1 METFYIVIA
10 FFLVC
15 LAVFDL
21 YTGVSSAVVSFLPP
35 AIGSKAAKLK
45 FLLYI
50 AAFGIIVGTAT
61 SSGMMDIARH
71 GVLQPENF
79 TYMEVMCIFLSVV
92 CCDVVIIDIF
102 NTLGMPTSTTVSMVF
117 ELFGGTTA
125 LAVYKM
131 MQHTGEGLAYGAL
144 VNTDKVLSVIIAIFL
159 SVGIA
164 FVVGTIVMW
173 LARVVFTFQFQKH
186 SKWFTAVFCGFSFA
200 SIMSFLLTKGF
211 GNASFMTEEIRGF
224 LTVNGSTITIV
235 LFVFFTIISQVL
247 HWMKVSVFRLV
258 VIFGTFA
265 LAVAFAG
272 NDLVNFIGVAIA
284 GLECTTHFVGSGAD
298 PKSFGVGFLSLPAK
312 TPLIY
317 LILSGGVMAV
327 ALFIS
332 KKARNV
338 INTTINLSRQ
348 DNGDEIFSTSRIARQ
363 MVRTTLN
370 TAQSILFF
378 VPQSVKNWINTR
390 FEHMEENTDEDA
402 AAFDLVRAS
411 VNLVLSGLLIMVGT
425 SMQLPLST
433 TYVAFMVAMGSSL
446 ADRAWGRDSAVYRI
460 TGVISVVGGWF
471 ITAGA
476 AFALCFIVTSVMFFG
491 GPIAMGVIVVLVLSI
506 LIHSN
511 LTFREKRTTDDSQD
525 TIYDN
530 MVKSADKAET
540 LALLKEHIRMTH
552 CRMLT
557 MARDCFMQISDG
569 LINEDLKV
577 LRRNDTLLSHERD
590 EWKRM
595 RQKQL
600 VGMRRIEY
608 IDAVQKNTWFH
619 LASNSIS
626 EMIYC
631 LKRMNDPCLE
641 HVDNNFN
648 PLTRESIDQFLPL
661 RDEVVEMFE
670 KAIEMI
676 TNQEYELVDA
686 LQIEGNTIKLRLSTI
701 RHNAQINFNKENC
714 NLRKE
719 LLYQNTLQETQE
731 LVSCLRHHLRGIK
744 RLEE

>member
-10 FFLVC
+10 FFLIC

-35 AIGSKAAKLK
+35 AIGAKAGKLR
-45 FLLYI
+45 FLLII
-50 AAFGIIVGTAT
+50 AAMGIIVGTAT

-71 GVLQPENF
+71 GVLQPENY
-79 TYMEVMCIFLSVV
+79 TYMEVMCVFLSVV

-131 MQHTGEGLAYGAL
+131 MEHTGEGLTYGTL

-173 LARVVFTFQFQKH
+173 LARVIFTFQYQKH
-186 SKWFTAVFCGFSFA
+186 SKWSIALFGGFSFA

-211 GNASFMTEEIRGF
+211 GNASFMTEGMRSF
-224 LTVNGSTITIV
+224 LTENTTTITLV
-235 LFVFFTIISQVL
+235 LFVVFTIVSQVL
-247 HWMKVSVFRLV
+247 HWSKVSVFRLV

-298 PKSFGVGFLSLPAK
+298 PNTFRVDFLSQPAT
-312 TPLIY
+312 TPLYY
-317 LILSGGVMAV
+317 LIASGGVMAV

-332 KKARNV
+332 KKAHNV

-348 DNGDEIFSTSRIARQ
+348 DSGDEIFSTSRIARQ
-363 MVRTTLN
+363 VVRTTLN
-370 TAQSILFF
+370 TTQSVLFF
-378 VPQSVKNWINTR
+378 VPRSVKDWINTR
-390 FEHMEENTDEDA
+390 FDNKEEETGEDA
-402 AAFDLVRAS
+402 AAFDMVRAS

-425 SMQLPLST
+425 AMQLPLST

-460 TGVISVVGGWF
+460 TGVFSVVGGWF

-476 AFALCFIVTSVMFFG
+476 AFALCFVVTSIMFFG
-491 GPIAMGVIVVLVLSI
+491 GPVAMSIVILVVISI

-511 LTFREKRTTDDSQD
+511 LTFKDKRETDDEQD
-525 TIYDN
+525 AIYEN
-530 MVKSADKAET
+530 MVKSTDKAET
-540 LALLKEHIRMTH
+540 LVLLKEHIRLTH
-552 CRMLT
+552 CNMLRM
-557 MARDCFMQISDG
+557 AKDCFMQISDG
-569 LINEDLKV
+569 LIYEELKT
-577 LRRNDTLLSHERD
+577 LRRNDSLLTEKKG

-600 VGMRRIEY
+600 VGMRRIEF

-619 LASNSIS
+619 LASNSIT

-648 PLTRESIDQFLPL
+648 PLTRDSIDQFIPL

-670 KAIEMI
+670 KAIEVI
-676 TNQEYELVDA
+676 TTQDYVLVEA
-686 LQIEGNTIKLRLSTI
+686 LLLEGNEIKARLSAV